1 MQRPQMLLAA
11 GVLLVAGLSGAWFA
25 GRPPAPPPVEI
36 ERDPGWSGDEPA
48 LITVHVAGAVERPGL
63 VRVPEGA
70 RVGEA
75 LAAAGGASSAAN
87 LGSVNL
93 AAPLADGQQVVVP
106 VRGPDGSREASETSD
121 GRVHLNTAD
130 ATDLEELPGVGP
142 VLAERIIA
150 HREEHGPFE
159 AVEDLL
165 DVPGI
170 GEGKLASL
178 RDLVAVP

>member
-11 GVLLVAGLSGAWFA
+11 GVLLLAGLSGAWFA
-25 GRPPAPPPVEI
+25 GRPPAPPPVVI
-36 ERDPGWSGDEPA
+36 DRDPGSSGDEPA

-75 LAAAGGASSAAN
+75 LAAAGGASSAAD

-93 AAPLADGQQVVVP
+93 AAPVGDGQQVVVP
-106 VRGPDGSREASETSD
+106 VRSSDGRESSETSD

-130 ATDLEELPGVGP
+130 AADLEELPGVGP
-142 VLAERIIA
+142 VLAGRIIA